1 MFVLFLRWIGK
12 NLGTLLLAL
21 LLALAVW
28 VSAVLSADPNV
39 ERQLERAVTIEYI
52 GKDPGLKI
60 MGNVVD
66 DIRLTLIAP
75 QSVWEQL
82 DSQPDSISVWVDL
95 TNLGPGEY
103 ELPVQVQIH
112 LGLAR
117 LVKQDPEVLQIELE
131 SLVSQT
137 LPITLVVSGKPPL
150 GYTADKPQLD
160 PENVTVSGPVSLVT
174 KVTEARAQISIEGA
188 VQTIT
193 QTVNIVPFDKDGRT
207 VTGIT
212 LSPTM
217 VKVNQPVD
225 LLGGYRNVI
234 VKVVTAGNVTS
245 GYRLTNYFVSPSSVI
260 VFSSDPRLVNA
271 LPGYVETQVLD
282 LTGADDDFEALLE
295 LNLPAGISVVTDAK
309 VLVQVSI
316 AAIESSMTVSLPVE
330 ITGLAPGLEGQIA
343 PAIVDVII
351 AGPVPVLNNLKPTD
365 VRVKV
370 DLSDYGIGVHQV
382 IPEVDFLPERIQKVS
397 ILPATVEV
405 SIVSAAT
412 ATPPT
417 GTPAVPILTPVP
429 TRNP

>member
-1 MFVLFLRWIGK
+1 MFVRFLRWIGK
-12 NLGTLLLAL
+12 NLGTLLLAF

-39 ERQLERAVTIEYI
+39 ERPLDRAITVEFI

-60 MGNVVD
+60 MGNVVN
-66 DIRLTLIAP
+66 DIQLTLIAP
-75 QSVWEQL
+75 RSVWEQL

-95 TNLGPGEY
+95 TNLGPGKY

-112 LGLAR
+112 LGLVR

-131 SLVSQT
+131 SLVSET
-137 LPITLVVSGKPPL
+137 LPVTLVVSGKPPL
-150 GYTADKPQLD
+150 GYTADNPQLD
-160 PENVTVSGPVSLVT
+160 PATVTISGPVSLVT
-174 KVTEARAQISIEGA
+174 KVVEARAQINIEGA

-193 QTVNIVPFDKDGRT
+193 QTVSIVPLDEDGRT

-295 LNLPAGISVVTDAK
+295 LNLPAGVSVVTDSK

-316 AAIESSMTVSLPVE
+316 AAIESSMTISLPVE
-330 ITGLAPGLEGQIA
+330 ITGLDPGLEAQVA

-370 DLSDYGIGVHQV
+370 DLSDYGIGVHQL
-382 IPEVDFLPERIQKVS
+382 IPEVDFLPERVQKVS